1 MTTNVVTDE
10 QLGIL
15 ARRQNDLF
23 RRVRE
28 GTLPV
33 KRVLGGLQSLI
44 EGAFDAIPAGPNRL
58 IDCDIAPYIPNGWSV
73 ESHTKGGQIE
83 FDPSK
88 ITTYFSERQKNGKTI
103 VGHDFRKELEGKP
116 VLNACVLDHLLANT
130 DLIPDSWKKN
140 EKGETLYH
148 FFWGTLYRDSD
159 GYLYVRYLCWSVAG
173 WDWGYC
179 WLDLKFGGQDPAA
192 VLAS

>member
-33 KRVLGGLQSLI
+33 ERVLGGLQSLI
-44 EGAFDAIPAGPNRL
+44 EGAFDAIPAGPGRL
-58 IDCDIAPYIPNGWSV
+58 IDCDAAPYIPNGWSV

-88 ITTYFSERQKNGKTI
+88 ITLYFSKRQKNGKTI
-103 VGHDFRKELEGKP
+103 VGHDLRKELKGKP

-130 DLIPDSWKKN
+130 HLIPDSWKKN

-148 FFWGTLYRDSD
+148 FFWDTVYRDSNGSLCVRSLYWRGD
-159 GYLYVRYLCWSVAG
+159 GWN
-173 WDWGYC
+173 WDYG
-179 WLDLKFGGQDPAA
+179 WLDDEFDGQNPAI
-192 VLAS
+192 LAS

>member
-33 KRVLGGLQSLI
+33 ERVLGGLQSLI
-44 EGAFDAIPAGPNRL
+44 EGAFDAIPVGPNRL
-58 IDCDIAPYIPNGWSV
+58 IDCDTAPYIPNGWSV
-73 ESHTKGGQIE
+73 ESHAKGGKIE

-88 ITTYFSERQKNGKTI
+88 ITLYFSARQKNGKTI
-103 VGHDFRKELEGKP
+103 VGHDLRKELEGKP

-130 DLIPDSWKKN
+130 HLIPDSWKKN

-148 FFWGTLYRDSD
+148 LFWNTVYRDSN
-159 GYLYVRYLCWSVAG
+159 GNLCVRYLYWGCGG
-173 WDWGYC
+173 WFWDC
-179 WLDLKFGGQDPAA
+179 RWLGGRFDGRRPA